1 MRKRNITKEEK
12 GLVVKLYQQ
21 GMSYS
26 KIAKKINRQVGS
38 VCSVLKDIRAKRLD
52 FPKVTQNPN
61 DPLSWGSGFKDQNL
75 NIKSKTSVSAL
86 SLNRKYND
94 V

>member
-52 FPKVTQNPN
+52 TE
-61 DPLSWGSGFKDQNL
+61 S
-75 NIKSKTSVSAL
+75 
-86 SLNRKYND
+86 
-94 V
+94 